1 MNATARSLTPSSI
14 SCFILKDTSF
24 MNTIV
29 NEVGECCSSSS
40 SPQCGWQS
48 SRKVQVAAAAE
59 RTCYH
64 HHVSRCMTH
73 SRCGIDQQLVLLQQQ
88 QIFLCILLTI
98 FWSMGFV
105 HGSSSS
111 STTSTI
117 LQDDSSLAAAPGVDI
132 TSLDDTIQQVAFA
145 AFAALIRPRTG
156 VIYTATNVPAN
167 LSGVLIEVVR
177 LRVGSL
183 RKRGIILGG
192 FTIPSG
198 VKVLNPPYHEVVLVY
213 RDFGN
218 LAVYSSPLPGQ
229 QIVSPV
235 LGIKVYS
242 AQTLHPAA
250 PLPPLEVTALM
261 SPITIII
268 PQNSLL
274 ATFPPA
280 FCAEFNDNGTTTVSN
295 VSLTPNICAA
305 RSLGDF
311 ALLGQVLAPSP
322 SPLLAPPGL
331 APSSVPAPSPSSG
344 SAAASSSSSSHRHG
358 KSKTWKIVLGTVLGT
373 LGLVAIASLLAFAFV
388 KYRRR
393 RRFARM
399 QHQADTGET
408 LQQEIVGHSRAPAAA
423 GVRTRPT
430 IEREF
435 HIS

>member
-1 MNATARSLTPSSI
+1 
-14 SCFILKDTSF
+14 
-24 MNTIV
+24 
-29 NEVGECCSSSS
+29 
-40 SPQCGWQS
+40 
-48 SRKVQVAAAAE
+48 
-59 RTCYH
+59 
-64 HHVSRCMTH
+64 
-73 SRCGIDQQLVLLQQQ
+73 
-88 QIFLCILLTI
+88 
-98 FWSMGFV
+98 
-105 HGSSSS
+105 
-111 STTSTI
+111 
-117 LQDDSSLAAAPGVDI
+117 
-132 TSLDDTIQQVAFA
+132 
-145 AFAALIRPRTG
+145 
-156 VIYTATNVPAN
+156 
-167 LSGVLIEVVR
+167 
-177 LRVGSL
+177 L

-229 QIVSPV
+229 EIVSPV

-242 AQTLHPAA
+242 AQTLQPAA

-280 FCAEFNDNGTTTVSN
+280 FCAEFNDNGTTTISN

-344 SAAASSSSSSHRHG
+344 SAASSSSPSSHGHA

-373 LGLVAIASLLAFAFV
+373 LGLVAITSLLGFAFV

-408 LQQEIVGHSRAPAAA
+408 LQQEMVGHSRAPAAA